1 MYGVCR
7 IISPVGPMEGACGG
21 RLLFIFIAT
30 LASIIIKGLSM
41 CVVIHFIEE
50 DRYGSELKVIFLMLI
65 FLPQLIMS
73 LISTTGF
80 FNFEFREFFKLISHH
95 PDLILLPLGTK
106 QHLIKCT
113 YEIEAFSGTIFT
125 YKKMSICCGPKDSR
139 IRFSKSWT
147 LFNFFLSTLQILGC
161 GALLYEH
168 VYVAKSYNNAAEVIQ
183 FIWAKNRMATPE
195 FPNSLLQIHVWRD
208 ARAARHRG
216 RADHPDHLLG
226 LGHVLLLQLLAGG
239 GGVASV

>member
-1 MYGVCR
+1 MVNRHFKRILPLKCFIDALRVIRASISDPEGDSERKRAHYTNVATSEVFFESTPCVLIQITLVLTILSSHCIEAGKMEFAEIVNTEDNWHIFVFSISFASSVISSAFGVSRYAINCQCLLLIIEFSKSYDRTLLYGVCR

-95 PDLILLPLGTK
+95 PDLILLPLGT
-106 QHLIKCT
+106 T
-113 YEIEAFSGTIFT
+113 FN
-125 YKKMSICCGPKDSR
+125 KMH
-139 IRFSKSWT
+139 F
-147 LFNFFLSTLQILGC
+147 
-161 GALLYEH
+161 
-168 VYVAKSYNNAAEVIQ
+168 
-183 FIWAKNRMATPE
+183 
-195 FPNSLLQIHVWRD
+195 
-208 ARAARHRG
+208 
-216 RADHPDHLLG
+216 
-226 LGHVLLLQLLAGG
+226 
-239 GGVASV
+239 